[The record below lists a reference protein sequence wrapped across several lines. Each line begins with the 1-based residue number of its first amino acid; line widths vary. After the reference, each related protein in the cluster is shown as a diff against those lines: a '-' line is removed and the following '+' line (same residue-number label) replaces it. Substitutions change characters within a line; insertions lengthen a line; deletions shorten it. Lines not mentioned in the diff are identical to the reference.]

1 LVLAL
6 RGRGLAWF
14 VHLGLLAVI
23 WFCFATE
30 KRPWA
35 LFL

>member
-14 VHLGLLAVI
+14 VHLGLLDVI
-23 WFCFATE
+23 WLGPKTK
-30 KRPWA
+30 KRLWA